1 MIDDDGVEVSSCA
14 KDLLK
19 DHEDRLLMV
28 RML

>member
-1 MIDDDGVEVSSCA
+1 MIGDDGVEVSCA